1 MAATVNCQKWKIFL
15 QKQRK
20 PLSSTR
26 VPVANPRIVVVA
38 ATEAEKGAP
47 WCGARRGVR
56 GNLRRACCGLLTGRV
71 SSKGI

>member
-26 VPVANPRIVVVA
+26 VPVADPRDVVVA
-38 ATEAEKGAP
+38 ATEKKR
-47 WCGARRGVR
+47 ARRGAVPDPVS
-56 GNLRRACCGLLTGRV
+56 AAIFAARV
-71 SSKGI
+71 AVF